1 MMETQVVG
9 EITQLNGDDITISF
23 NSVSLRTTKDKVTKI
38 SKREARTVKRTGV
51 RLDGGSLADAM
62 NQKISHFNTTLDLRG
77 MRADEALQMLESY
90 IDEAVLLSIHQVKL
104 LHGKGNGI
112 LRHVIRQYL
121 AKRKEVNSFCDEALE
136 LGGTG
141 ITVVT
146 M

>member
-1 MMETQVVG
+1 
-9 EITQLNGDDITISF
+9 
-23 NSVSLRTTKDKVTKI
+23 
-38 SKREARTVKRTGV
+38 
-51 RLDGGSLADAM
+51 
-62 NQKISHFNTTLDLRG
+62 